1 MYKTVKK
8 MVLNRYSI
16 VGLQNFYRK
25 EAKDMRRWKAKSM
38 FALVGLMIAGS
49 SLTVCAEA
57 EEPAGYHVYETQE
70 DEASDTWYGT
80 ARGAYLQAAVSKLTH
95 GKTGYAVCSG
105 TTFAHRDY
113 EEIYVRIY
121 LDQSDNGTSG
131 WGTIDYWTGRAY
143 NDSVATVDSGSYKIT
158 RDKYYRVKGGHSV
171 FQDDIV
177 ETTTTCTN
185 ALYFD

>member
-1 MYKTVKK
+1 
-8 MVLNRYSI
+8 
-16 VGLQNFYRK
+16 
-25 EAKDMRRWKAKSM
+25 MRRWKAKSM
-38 FALVGLMIAGS
+38 FALVGLMLFGS

-80 ARGAYLQAAVSKLTH
+80 ARGAYLQAAVSKLAH

-105 TTFAHRDY
+105 TTFAHRDC
-113 EEIYVRIY
+113 EELYVRIY
-121 LDQSDNGTSG
+121 LDQSDIGTG
-131 WGTIDYWTGRAY
+131 DWGTIDYWTGRSY
-143 NDSVATVDSGSYKIT
+143 NDGTATVSSGSYKIA
-158 RDKYYRVKGGHSV
+158 RDKYYSVRGIHSV
-171 FQDDIV
+171 FEGDIV

>member
-1 MYKTVKK
+1 MYNAVKK
-8 MVLNRYSI
+8 SLLNRFYI

-38 FALVGLMIAGS
+38 FALVGLMLVGS

-70 DEASDTWYGT
+70 DEVSDTWYGI
-80 ARGAYLQAAVSKLTH
+80 ARGDYFQAAVAKLTH

-105 TTFAHRDY
+105 TTFAHRNC
-113 EEIYVRIY
+113 EELYVRIY

-131 WGTIDYWTGRAY
+131 WGTINYWTGRAY
-143 NDSVATVDSGSYKIT
+143 NDSVARVCSDEYRIT
-158 RDKYYRVKGGHSV
+158 RKKYYSVRGVHSV
-171 FQDDIV
+171 FQGDIV

>member
-8 MVLNRYSI
+8 MVLNRYII

-25 EAKDMRRWKAKSM
+25 EAKNMRRWKAKSM
-38 FALVGLMIAGS
+38 FALVGLMLLGS

-80 ARGAYLQAAVSKLTH
+80 ARGAYLQAAVSKLAH

-105 TTFAHRDY
+105 TTFAHRDC
-113 EEIYVRIY
+113 EELYVRIY
-121 LDQSDNGTSG
+121 LDQSDIGTG
-131 WGTIDYWTGRAY
+131 DWGTIDYWTGRSY
-143 NDSVATVDSGSYKIT
+143 NDGTATVSSGSYKIA
-158 RDKYYRVKGGHSV
+158 RDKYYSVRGIHSV
-171 FQDDIV
+171 FEGDIV